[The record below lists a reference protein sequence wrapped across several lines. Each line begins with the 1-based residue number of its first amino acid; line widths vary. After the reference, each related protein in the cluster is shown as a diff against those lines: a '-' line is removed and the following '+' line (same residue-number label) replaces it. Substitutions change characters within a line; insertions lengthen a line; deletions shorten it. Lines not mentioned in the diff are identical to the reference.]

1 MSDNDKMATRFTAEM
16 QQKFETLVEW
26 AIANCPERA
35 LTDKDFN
42 PCRQQIAQLTDRLHD
57 QQQDHEKQGMNQQ
70 SMNEQ
75 NKAIPEPSDSGPQYI
90 NVTPSPWP

>member
-1 MSDNDKMATRFTAEM
+1 MSDNDQTAARFHAEM
-16 QQKFETLVEW
+16 QQKFEAFMEW

-35 LTDKDFN
+35 LTNKDFN
-42 PCRQQIAQLTDRLHD
+42 PCRQQIAQLVDRLRG
-57 QQQDHEKQGMNQQ
+57 QQQDHAMQ

-75 NKAIPEPSDSGPQYI
+75 NKAIPEPSDSGPQYV